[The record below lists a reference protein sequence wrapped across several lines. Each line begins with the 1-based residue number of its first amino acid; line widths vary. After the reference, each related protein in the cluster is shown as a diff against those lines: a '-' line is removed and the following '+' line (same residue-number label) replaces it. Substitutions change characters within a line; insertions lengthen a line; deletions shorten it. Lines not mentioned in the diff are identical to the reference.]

1 MTIRYYDN
9 VSACF
14 TWPAIHLFEE
24 FRTSRDTRDTRNTR
38 DTFKAVLNR
47 AKLPFLKAFQ
57 AREALEI
64 RSMAFT
70 TAPNEPLPRE
80 SPKSYL
86 ATDLGP
92 RF

>member
-1 MTIRYYDN
+1 MFQL
-9 VSACF
+9 VS
-14 TWPAIHLFEE
+14 PAQPFEE
-24 FRTSRDTRDTRNTR
+24 FRINRDTRDNE
-38 DTFKAVLNR
+38 DKFKAVLNR
-47 AKLPFLKAFQ
+47 AELPFLIAFQ

-64 RSMAFT
+64 RSVAFI

-86 ATDLGP
+86 ATDLAP

>member
-1 MTIRYYDN
+1 MFQL
-9 VSACF
+9 VS
-14 TWPAIHLFEE
+14 PAQPFEE
-24 FRTSRDTRDTRNTR
+24 FRINRDTRDTR
-38 DTFKAVLNR
+38 DTQDKFKAVLNR
-47 AKLPFLKAFQ
+47 AELPFLIAFQ

-64 RSMAFT
+64 RSVAFI

-86 ATDLGP
+86 ATDLAP